1 MRGLRVNFSLSEE
14 EQMLQSTTRKY
25 LESLGGIQLSHDY
38 ITEKKGTNHSLWNG
52 MSKLGLTGL
61 LVPEK
66 YDGMGL
72 GLTSMISIAEETGRY
87 LSPLP
92 FLESAVFGTILI
104 SIAGTEEQ
112 KMVYLTG
119 IADGSIQVG
128 LCLNLSEHPI
138 VKNPSGIL
146 AKRIKNS
153 FVLTGEISHV
163 RYGMDGNHFI
173 VIADVSGEDQK
184 AVFLVTRNHEGI
196 SIKPEY
202 SLDPT
207 AKNANITF
215 TNVVV
220 HSESLLGGKL
230 GLLGV
235 LESTDAL
242 NSALSSTMVG
252 GMGKVVEMAA
262 EYAKIREQFG
272 QPIGRFQAIKHR
284 IADMKVELEISRSL
298 SYYAAIAID
307 EQLPNKEQ
315 IVSAAKAYCSE
326 AYVRIASHNIQI
338 HGGIGVTAEHDAHL
352 YLKRAKVVESYGG
365 TPVFHRERIADNLNE
380 REEVLNSL

>member
-38 ITEKKGTNHSLWNG
+38 MSDRERTIHSLWNG
-52 MSKLGLTGL
+52 MSNLGLTGL

-66 YDGMGL
+66 YGGMGL
-72 GLTSMISIAEETGRY
+72 GLTSMIPIAEETGRY
-87 LSPLP
+87 LTPLP
-92 FLESAVFGTILI
+92 FLESTVFGTTLI
-104 SIAGTEEQ
+104 SMAGTEEQ
-112 KMVYLTG
+112 KMAYLTG
-119 IADGSIQVG
+119 IAEGSLQVG
-128 LCLNLSEHPI
+128 LCLDLSEHSI
-138 VKNPSGIL
+138 ENIPSGIV
-146 AKRIKNS
+146 AKRINNS
-153 FVLTGEISHV
+153 FVLTGEIGHV
-163 RYGMDGNHFI
+163 RYGMDVNHFI
-173 VIADVSGEDQK
+173 VVADVSGEDQK
-184 AVFLVTRNHEGI
+184 AVFLVTRNHVGVTVN
-196 SIKPEY
+196 PEY
-202 SLDPT
+202 SLDRT
-207 AKNANITF
+207 AKNANISF
-215 TNVVV
+215 NDVIV

-230 GLLGV
+230 GLLGTQ
-235 LESTDAL
+235 ESIDAMNASL
-242 NSALSSTMVG
+242 CSSMVG

-262 EYAKIREQFG
+262 DYAKIRQQFG

-307 EQLPNKEQ
+307 ENLPNKEQ
-315 IVSAAKAYCSE
+315 IVSAAKAHCSE

-365 TPVFHRERIADNLNE
+365 TPVLHRERIADNLYV
-380 REEVLNSL
+380 REEVSNSL